1 MQFFPLFEALRADVH
16 HAEFPWSV
24 ALLVLILA
32 MSWAV
37 SRRVRSP
44 RFLQSA
50 AKWRPVRDFG
60 EGEARRIAFP
70 LIALLMLSC
79 VREILHFSGWQVMST
94 FDLASPFLL
103 AWLLANALVYV
114 LHCIFPQGSL
124 LRDFERFI
132 IIAVWGVMALDM
144 TGLGTPVIGVLEK
157 IHVTVGK
164 QRLDLWM
171 ALRGAM
177 TVVITVLFA
186 LWIASLIE
194 RRLMAASSL
203 DANLREVLAR
213 AAKALL
219 TLLALLISL
228 SLMGID
234 ITALSVFSGALAVGL
249 GFGLQKIASNYVS
262 GFILLLD
269 RSVQLGNLIALD
281 DGTSGTISCIT
292 TRYSVLKTLGGTEV
306 IIPNE
311 YLVSNIIRNLSYT
324 DKRVRIAVQIQVG
337 YETDIE
343 KLIPDLVQLAL
354 QNPRILPSPPPGAI
368 VTELADNGVQLEL
381 GAWVA
386 DPEQGT
392 GGVRSALYLAL
403 LNYCREHDIEI
414 PFPQR
419 EVRMR
424 QNTTDAQNVS
434 PTQ

>member
-1 MQFFPLFEALRADVH
+1 MC
-16 HAEFPWSV
+16 S
-24 ALLVLILA
+24 
-32 MSWAV
+32 S
-37 SRRVRSP
+37 
-44 RFLQSA
+44 
-50 AKWRPVRDFG
+50 
-60 EGEARRIAFP
+60 
-70 LIALLMLSC
+70 
-79 VREILHFSGWQVMST
+79 
-94 FDLASPFLL
+94 DL
-103 AWLLANALVYV
+103 
-114 LHCIFPQGSL
+114 
-124 LRDFERFI
+124 
-132 IIAVWGVMALDM
+132 
-144 TGLGTPVIGVLEK
+144 
-157 IHVTVGK
+157 
-164 QRLDLWM
+164 
-171 ALRGAM
+171 
-177 TVVITVLFA
+177 
-186 LWIASLIE
+186 
-194 RRLMAASSL
+194 
-203 DANLREVLAR
+203 ANLREVLAR

-368 VTELADNGVQLEL
+368 VTELAVNG
-381 GAWVA
+381 
-386 DPEQGT
+386 
-392 GGVRSALYLAL
+392 
-403 LNYCREHDIEI
+403 EI
-414 PFPQR
+414 GR
-419 EVRMR
+419 AHV
-424 QNTTDAQNVS
+424 
-434 PTQ
+434 

>member
-103 AWLLANALVYV
+103 AWLLANASVYV

-157 IHVTVGK
+157 FHVTVGK

-414 PFPQR
+414 PFPQC

-424 QNTTDAQNVS
+424 QNTTDAQNVL